1 MSTKKYFITQIK
13 YFCIMILALSVSIF
27 VCHFVQFENIFVR
40 IILKGIISVVI
51 SITICIFLTR
61 KTEEYKELKSRAMD
75 KLKFI
80 KVKG

>member
-1 MSTKKYFITQIK
+1 M
-13 YFCIMILALSVSIF
+13 MILALSISIF
-27 VCHFVQFENIFVR
+27 VCHFVQLENIFVKM
-40 IILKGIISVVI
+40 ILKGIISVVI
-51 SITICIFLTR
+51 SVIICILLTR